1 MNLIA
6 GVSGRY
12 IATLVATIILITF
25 FYSWAEERGEQSYR
39 LEVERARREAQE
51 EVDSFLR
58 ANNARLAEMAA
69 RNAELEQRVRDVEEM
84 ATGMDA
90 ICIPADI
97 TRGLRGLN

>member
-12 IATLVATIILITF
+12 IATLVATIMLITF

-39 LEVERARREAQE
+39 LEVEKARREAQE

-90 ICIPADI
+90 TCIPADI

>member
-1 MNLIA
+1 MNLLA

-12 IATLVATIILITF
+12 IATLVATVMLITF
-25 FYSWAEERGEQSYR
+25 FYSWAEERGEEGYR

-51 EVDSFLR
+51 EVDAFLR

-90 ICIPADI
+90 TCIPADI